1 VLWKTHWKLEELD
14 GNPMG
19 TLREHNGNTLGTREK

>member
-1 VLWKTHWKLEELD
+1 MLWKTHWKLGEPD

-19 TLREHNGNTLGTREK
+19 TLREHSGNTLGTTGK